1 MSEPVPSGPSESAVH
16 MTCSV
21 ESIRAVRRA
30 ALVVLLLVTSGCGDL
45 QEPASGG
52 SAPATAVPGF
62 QDTDASSLSDEPDD
76 RQEIAESPS
85 QAAAA
90 PTVSGS
96 DAVSPTSPSS
106 AVPSP
111 SEGSRSPVQY
121 DAGAQR
127 STGDSGA
134 SRIGPDPS
142 ALPAERD
149 ASLTSSPARSPQPYS
164 VTGGQPPPRRR
175 VTLSWDPSTSN
186 DATGYRVR
194 ISTLEPLAQY
204 VHDVGLNTEW
214 SVNLLVGKRYKFS
227 VVAYNAAGESPP
239 SDDFRFDLF

>member
-1 MSEPVPSGPSESAVH
+1 MELSPIPEGIPEAQDPIAASPVTSESEAAGLKGPSN
-16 MTCSV
+16 
-21 ESIRAVRRA
+21 RA
-30 ALVVLLLVTSGCGDL
+30 S
-45 QEPASGG
+45 
-52 SAPATAVPGF
+52 F
-62 QDTDASSLSDEPDD
+62 
-76 RQEIAESPS
+76 
-85 QAAAA
+85 
-90 PTVSGS
+90 
-96 DAVSPTSPSS
+96 
-106 AVPSP
+106 P
-111 SEGSRSPVQY
+111 SEGSGSPVQQ

-194 ISTLEPLAQY
+194 ISTLNPSAHY
-204 VHDVGLNTEW
+204 VHDVGMSTEW
-214 SVNLLVGKRYKFS
+214 SVNLLIGKSYKFS
-227 VVAYNAAGESPP
+227 VVAYNNAGESAP